1 MAEREG
7 SKEVVQELHKAMR
20 IAMDAKQASLRPEL
34 QLMNLLMAAPDGP
47 ARAKIWAQ
55 FTEGDKAPLDG
66 AFFTRVLARFSKD
79 VASGA
84 SGTQKDK
91 NLQDRLRRILS
102 PARSLEEGVTR
113 VFERQQNIGVELA
126 DIRRQIAAFNATTSK
141 LATAANKV
149 VKGQVRHHAVP
160 KLVADLAAVLCG
172 LRPSLMLD
180 YALLTPKI
188 ALELARQASLL
199 GDCPLTVA
207 QLADCTFF
215 LRPDRY
221 LPDAAPPLFI
231 DFTSGTATWV
241 EPGSERGTSLAGVA
255 AEVRASVARRAVAS
269 GAPCLLTLDCD
280 RWAAR
285 GAALPTLAGILLGY
299 PAVYAIGS
307 QEEGA
312 QAARCLSSGGLVL
325 HSLTAGLQAG
335 RDPSPPA
342 ILAYSVPASLLPD
355 TEMDERA
362 MAWEAEAR
370 VAAAVVQGGGWA
382 WGDVG
387 RSRAAAG
394 PRPVVL

>member
-1 MAEREG
+1 MAER
-7 SKEVVQELHKAMR
+7 
-20 IAMDAKQASLRPEL
+20 
-34 QLMNLLMAAPDGP
+34 LLT
-47 ARAKIWAQ
+47 II
-55 FTEGDKAPLDG
+55 
-66 AFFTRVLARFSKD
+66 V
-79 VASGA
+79 
-84 SGTQKDK
+84 
-91 NLQDRLRRILS
+91 
-102 PARSLEEGVTR
+102 
-113 VFERQQNIGVELA
+113 
-126 DIRRQIAAFNATTSK
+126 
-141 LATAANKV
+141 KV

-199 GDCPLTVA
+199 GDCLLTVA

-335 RDPSPPA
+335 RDPSPQA

-362 MAWEAEAR
+362 SAWEAEVR
-370 VAAAVVQGGGWA
+370 VAAAVAQGGGWA